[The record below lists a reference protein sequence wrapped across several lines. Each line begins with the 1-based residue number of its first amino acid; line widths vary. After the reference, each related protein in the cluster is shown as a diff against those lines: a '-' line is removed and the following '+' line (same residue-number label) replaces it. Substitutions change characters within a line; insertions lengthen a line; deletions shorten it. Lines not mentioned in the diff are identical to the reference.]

1 MKLNEAI
8 AADVDLVLDLD
19 EFAEK
24 VVVEGKEIT
33 VHFDSDKLGELAGN
47 VQYALGLD
55 SVVMYAKT
63 ADLPPIRKTGDA
75 LMVGSCDW
83 SVLSWEDR
91 DGISEV
97 ALQRSR

>member
-8 AADVDLVLDLD
+8 AVDADLVLDLD

-24 VVVEGKEIT
+24 VVVEGNEIT
-33 VHFDSDKLGELAGN
+33 AQLDSDKLGELAGN

-55 SVVMYAKT
+55 SVVMYART
-63 ADLPPIRKTGDA
+63 SDLPPIRKPGDA
-75 LMVGSCDW
+75 LMVGAYDW
-83 SVLSWEDR
+83 TVLSWEDR